1 MCTLGLHYHMKHTC
15 IDIKFIFISV
25 IRRINVETMVEP
37 AESQVLNPVLLYGMV
52 SDCLAAY
59 NRLSRGSLPTEIVN
73 LLNSLE
79 FVQDQQ
85 VGSNNQIIRGQYE
98 ERVRGFRLD
107 STGNTEWVWFDQTG
121 DAHPLTNI
129 EAVRNFA
136 KDELKTCS
144 DKIIR
149 QLRGRDDRGE
159 GGQVFSNWPYV
170 VLCAKVFDHRQYKK
184 RPADYESLFPDRQL
198 NRLTDAEDFR
208 KDKFVE
214 LFQLRKQQ
222 ICDREGI
229 SCIPV
234 ESDIMLQWGKFQR
247 HVFLNFDGH
256 QSREYHAFWET
267 CHTDDVLKQEAGLV
281 LALNTV
287 VNTECGS
294 NAIAEHLGH
303 MTNIVT
309 RADRQRLKPLSASS
323 EMVISYLLPSLPD
336 IKELKLHSKIARLW
350 RAVGGRD
357 PCGSKKTLT
366 FKKSGILLKKPC
378 LPKKRKGKAT
388 KYYKREKRLFNTNK
402 LRRGFFNRM

>member
-1 MCTLGLHYHMKHTC
+1 
-15 IDIKFIFISV
+15 
-25 IRRINVETMVEP
+25 
-37 AESQVLNPVLLYGMV
+37 
-52 SDCLAAY
+52 
-59 NRLSRGSLPTEIVN
+59 
-73 LLNSLE
+73 
-79 FVQDQQ
+79 
-85 VGSNNQIIRGQYE
+85 
-98 ERVRGFRLD
+98 
-107 STGNTEWVWFDQTG
+107 
-121 DAHPLTNI
+121 
-129 EAVRNFA
+129 
-136 KDELKTCS
+136 
-144 DKIIR
+144 
-149 QLRGRDDRGE
+149 
-159 GGQVFSNWPYV
+159 
-170 VLCAKVFDHRQYKK
+170 
-184 RPADYESLFPDRQL
+184 
-198 NRLTDAEDFR
+198 
-208 KDKFVE
+208 
-214 LFQLRKQQ
+214 
-222 ICDREGI
+222 
-229 SCIPV
+229 
-234 ESDIMLQWGKFQR
+234 MLQWGKFQR